1 MPKNL
6 YLIFSKVKTW
16 ILMFGLAIILW
27 QIIPEYSS
35 PPPAELPEYL
45 LREKVKSHL
54 FPDSLKI
61 AYDKEYAMFGK
72 TLFMDP
78 RLSSNGKVSCSSCHN
93 PALSFTDGLVLSRG
107 VGGTFRNAPT
117 LVNVFSNTWF
127 FHDGRADTLTGQ
139 ALGPLLDPF
148 EHGLSA
154 VSLAHKVILLFGET
168 YEALFGPVDR
178 ALLETSSNYS
188 KFEFL
193 GERELMPQAI
203 RMYGIANIGTF
214 SALDSILKSASKK
227 SISPQEEFA
236 WRSSGKVAGLP
247 ADSLPSDA
255 ASDTEPPE
263 NLKRLIEEII
273 LNVGVS
279 IESYERTIVA
289 NESSFDYF
297 ARRLSSAP
305 KISDAL
311 SADFG
316 ASELSGLNIF
326 LGKGKCTLC
335 HQGPNFTDSHFHNIG
350 LKWNPE
356 VDDHKLP
363 TGRAEAVLG
372 LRKNPF
378 GCKSEALFKARRK
391 ASLPVLRS
399 CEEIDFLKMDSLE
412 AVSAFKTPT
421 LRNLKFTAPYMHDGR
436 FLNLEDVIDHYN
448 SPGDK
453 SAIGHKEETIQPLS
467 LTKREK
473 SDLKAF
479 LLSLESPVKS
489 L

>member
-6 YLIFSKVKTW
+6 YPIFSKVKTW

-27 QIIPEYSS
+27 QILPEFSS
-35 PPPAELPEYL
+35 PTPAELPEYL

-54 FPDSLKI
+54 FPDSMKI
-61 AYDKEYAMFGK
+61 EYDKEYAKFGK

-78 RLSSNGKVSCSSCHN
+78 RLSSSGKVSCSSCHN

-117 LVNVFSNTWF
+117 LVNVFSNKWF

-154 VSLAHKVILLFGET
+154 VSLANKVILLFGET
-168 YEALFGPVDR
+168 YETLFGPVDQ
-178 ALLETSSNYS
+178 ALLETSSTYS
-188 KFEFL
+188 SFEFS
-193 GERELMPQAI
+193 GERELMPQAV

-214 SALDSILKSASKK
+214 SALDSILKSASRK

-236 WRSSGKVAGLP
+236 RRSAGKAVDLP
-247 ADSLPSDA
+247 ANPSPSDGS
-255 ASDTEPPE
+255 SDLVPPDR
-263 NLKRLIEEII
+263 LKRLIEDII

-289 NESSFDYF
+289 NESAFDNF
-297 ARRLSSAP
+297 ARRLSSAS

-311 SADFG
+311 TADFG

-335 HQGPNFTDSHFHNIG
+335 HQGPNFTDSQFHNIG
-350 LKWNPE
+350 LEWNPE

-378 GCKSEALFKARRK
+378 GCKSEALAKARSK
-391 ASLPVLRS
+391 ANLRELKS
-399 CEEIDFLKMDSLE
+399 CEEIDFLKIDSLE

-421 LRNLKFTAPYMHDGR
+421 LRNLKLTAPYMHDGR
-436 FLNLEDVIDHYN
+436 FLSLEDVIEHYN
-448 SPGDK
+448 SPEDK

-473 SDLKAF
+473 NNLKAF